1 MRKIAYLTHVFAL
14 MLVLFIDGMGQG
26 IIFPILSKTLT
37 NSHSALFLNGSSLSI
52 RNFWFGIIVGSYY
65 LMWFITAPLLG
76 DWSDQIGRKK
86 PLLLCLSLASA
97 SFLMAAIAFQIK
109 SLSLLLIS
117 RLIGGATSG
126 DQAIAKAAVI
136 DVCPNNRKP
145 IYLGLVL
152 CAVTLGLVVGPLIGS
167 VLQNIAIN
175 TKSSSQTPF
184 YFAAIISLANILLLQ
199 FFFTEKKRNK
209 TTKKIKFSKSIE
221 LIVAGFKATWIKYLL
236 ITYCLTQLAWQIFY
250 IDMQNFV
257 SSQFHLSNSHASIV
271 LSLLGIGIFIGLA
284 LLPHLFK
291 KYQAKSVCIFG
302 YSVLGI
308 CIATTLVSESIIM
321 LYATTVIAAAFFG
334 LAAVNMLAL
343 FSERTDENQQGWV
356 MGITGSVVALTG
368 GIGALLTGILTNISL
383 ISPYLFALSLMLIG
397 LFTLQKRCSHPHATP
412 DI

>member
-52 RNFWFGIIVGSYY
+52 RNFWFGVIVGSYY

-76 DWSDQIGRKK
+76 DWSDRIGRKK

-109 SLSLLLIS
+109 SLSLLIIS

-152 CAVTLGLVVGPLIGS
+152 CAVTLGLVMGPLIGS
-167 VLQNIAIN
+167 ALQNMSIYPGF
-175 TKSSSQTPF
+175 SSQTPF

-199 FFFTEKKRNK
+199 FFFKEKKRNK
-209 TTKKIKFSKSIE
+209 TTKQIRFSKSIK
-221 LIVAGFKATWIKYLL
+221 LIVSGFKATWIKYLL

-257 SSQFHLSNSHASIV
+257 SSRFHLSNSHASMV

-291 KYQAKSVCIFG
+291 KYQAKSVSIFG
-302 YSVLGI
+302 YSALGV
-308 CIATTLVSESIIM
+308 CIATILVSESIIIF
-321 LYATTVIAAAFFG
+321 YATTVIAAAFFG

-343 FSERTDENQQGWV
+343 FSERTDEKQQGWV

-368 GIGALLTGILTNISL
+368 GIGSLITGITLNIDFLAPYVVSL
-383 ISPYLFALSLMLIG
+383 ILILIG
-397 LFTLQKRCSHPHATP
+397 TVFLR
-412 DI
+412 